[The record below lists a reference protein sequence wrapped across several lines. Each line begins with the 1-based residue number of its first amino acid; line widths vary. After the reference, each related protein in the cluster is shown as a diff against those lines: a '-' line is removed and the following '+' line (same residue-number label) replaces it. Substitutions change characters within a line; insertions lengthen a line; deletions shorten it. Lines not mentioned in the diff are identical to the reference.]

1 MIPQCSPEDGQCP
14 CKPGVTGQYCEACEP
29 THFNFGPAG
38 CEDCQCRP
46 DGSLNN
52 TPKCDPVTANCECK
66 QNVEGKIPTTWKWKW
81 FNYREWY
88 NCVTYINESW
98 LSN

>member
-14 CKPGVTGQYCEACEP
+14 CKEGVTGQYCDACKE
-29 THFNFGPAG
+29 THWNFGITG

-52 TPKCDPVTANCECK
+52 TPSCDPVTANCNCK
-66 QNVEGKIPTTWKWKW
+66 QNVEGIIIQKQFSSTKAQK
-81 FNYREWY
+81 
-88 NCVTYINESW
+88 
-98 LSN
+98 

>member
-1 MIPQCSPEDGQCP
+1 MMLIHFNSCLWNSGSLIPQCSPEDGQCP

-66 QNVEGKIPTTWKWKW
+66 QNVEGKITANIERIHK
-81 FNYREWY
+81 EQ
-88 NCVTYINESW
+88 
-98 LSN
+98 